1 MAGPHERHN
10 HKLVSLV
17 SQRLGVVI
25 IVLMAKKSTEG
36 GGGGGGKVGL
46 WEEGVAQSQSEER
59 GVGWGGDGEASG
71 NTSKKVPF
79 ISFAKIVRSSQT
91 NFQRVQS
98 IHFHRTAIL
107 IKYFHRLPN

>member
-1 MAGPHERHN
+1 MFPGRYSYFLENTFRDDWLMAGPHERHN

-59 GVGWGGDGEASG
+59 GGGVGGRW
-71 NTSKKVPF
+71 
-79 ISFAKIVRSSQT
+79 
-91 NFQRVQS
+91 
-98 IHFHRTAIL
+98 
-107 IKYFHRLPN
+107 

>member
-36 GGGGGGKVGL
+36 GGGEEEKLAFGKRVWL
-46 WEEGVAQSQSEER
+46 RASRRR
-59 GVGWGGDGEASG
+59 GVGGGGEMVKRQG
-71 NTSKKVPF
+71 IHLKKCLLSVSLKSYEVVKQIF
-79 ISFAKIVRSSQT
+79 KECKVFT
-91 NFQRVQS
+91 F
-98 IHFHRTAIL
+98 TEL
-107 IKYFHRLPN
+107 LY